1 MNSLCVLEGEFT
13 LRIFLEF
20 NFLNF
25 CVVSENAVNTKQ
37 KGTICNVQG
46 VLQILM

>member
-1 MNSLCVLEGEFT
+1 
-13 LRIFLEF
+13 
-20 NFLNF
+20 
-25 CVVSENAVNTKQ
+25 VSENAVNTKQ